1 MRGALIEEGR
11 RPGWGA
17 GNASPAC
24 EVERRA
30 PLTHELELRAAGHG
44 QAACTAALGEV
55 TLEILSVLRAQ
66 TGHTWSH
73 PGLLRPGSKG
83 HTPARRGSLW
93 PRIVHTMGT
102 PPSRCDDGHQAGTN
116 LIR

>member
-73 PGLLRPGSKG
+73 LVTPWLAAPGQLRAHSSAVRVTIMMAARSYG
-83 HTPARRGSLW
+83 HTAEP
-93 PRIVHTMGT
+93 PRPV
-102 PPSRCDDGHQAGTN
+102 
-116 LIR
+116 